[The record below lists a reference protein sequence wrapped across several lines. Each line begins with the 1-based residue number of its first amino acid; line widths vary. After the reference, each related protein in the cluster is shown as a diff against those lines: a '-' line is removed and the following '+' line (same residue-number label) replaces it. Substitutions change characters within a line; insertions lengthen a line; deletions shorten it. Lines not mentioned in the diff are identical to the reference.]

1 MKNTKLLMAIA
12 LGVALVGCQSK
23 PKGEAAD
30 TAAQV
35 ETGTNEAAGMNDT
48 SASSSEASKAL
59 LSTTVFYFDF
69 DQAVVKPE
77 AFEALQAHA
86 TFLAGNPSSAI
97 RLEGHADEQ
106 GTREYN
112 IALGERRAKAI
123 ESFLLVNGVTAGQ
136 IETISYGEERPVDA
150 GHGETSWA
158 QNRRVEVIYK

>member
-23 PKGEAAD
+23 PKGDAAAD
-30 TAAQV
+30 AAPAAS
-35 ETGTNEAAGMNDT
+35 TNEAAGMTDT

-69 DQAVVKPE
+69 DQAVIKPE

-86 TFLAGNPSSAI
+86 SFLAGNPSSAV

-112 IALGERRAKAI
+112 IALGERRAKAV
-123 ESFLLVNGVTAGQ
+123 ESFLLANGAQAGQ
-136 IETISYGEERPVDA
+136 IEVVSFGEERPVDA
-150 GHGETSWA
+150 GHSESSWA

>member
-23 PKGEAAD
+23 PKGDAEAAPQ
-30 TAAQV
+30 AS
-35 ETGTNEAAGMNDT
+35 TGTNESAGMNDT

-69 DQAVVKPE
+69 DQAVIKPE

-112 IALGERRAKAI
+112 VALGERRAKAV
-123 ESFLLVNGVTAGQ
+123 ESFLLSNGAQAGQ
-136 IETISYGEERPVDA
+136 IEVISYGEERPVDA
-150 GHGETSWA
+150 GHNESSWSK
-158 QNRRVEVIYK
+158 NRRVELIYK

>member
-23 PKGEAAD
+23 PKGEAE
-30 TAAQV
+30 TAPQAS
-35 ETGTNEAAGMNDT
+35 TGTNEAAGMNDS
-48 SASSSEASKAL
+48 SASSSEASQAL

-69 DQAVVKPE
+69 DQAVIKPE

-86 TFLAGNPSSAI
+86 SFLAGNPSSAI

-112 IALGERRAKAI
+112 VALGERRAKAV
-123 ESFLLVNGVTAGQ
+123 ESFLLANGAQAGQ
-136 IETISYGEERPVDA
+136 IEVVSYGEERPVDA
-150 GHGETSWA
+150 GHNEGSWSK
-158 QNRRVEVIYK
+158 NRRVEVIYK